1 MYRNEAVRV
10 IQVTNE
16 QVKNIP
22 LLHVVRHDLQGEKL
36 PTVFFYHGFQSEKE
50 LYLHYGYFLAERGFR
65 VFLPEAKFHGER
77 KGTITSSEQAMCF
90 WDTVTANIEEF
101 NDLRQE
107 LVAKSLVD
115 EERIGVAGVSMGAIA
130 TLGILARFDTV
141 KVAVSLM
148 GSAYYEAFAR
158 ELVSAAEA
166 EGMTFPYDVE
176 ARIAELEPYDLSKH
190 LERLGNRPLLL
201 WHGKKDDVVPF
212 KYSEKLV
219 DTLTLENRAENVEFV
234 TDEYAKHKVSIDG
247 IDRTTA
253 FFQKNL

>member
-1 MYRNEAVRV
+1 MNRNEAVRV

-16 QVKNIP
+16 QIKNIP

-65 VFLPEAKFHGER
+65 VILPEAKFHGER
-77 KGTITSSEQAMCF
+77 QGQISGTEQAAYF

-101 NDLRQE
+101 NELYLE
-107 LVAKSLVD
+107 LVAKGLVD
-115 EERIGVAGVSMGAIA
+115 EERIGVAGVSMGAIT
-130 TLGILARFDTV
+130 TLGILARFEMV

-148 GSAYYEAFAR
+148 GSAYYEEFAR
-158 ELVSAAEA
+158 ELVAAAEA
-166 EGMTFPYDVE
+166 EGMEFPYDVE
-176 ARIAELEPYDLSKH
+176 TRISELEPYDLSKH
-190 LERLGNRPLLL
+190 LERLGDRPLLL

-219 DTLTLENRAENVEFV
+219 DTLTLENRAKNVEFV
-234 TDEYAKHKVSIDG
+234 IDEHAKHKVSIDG
-247 IDRTTA
+247 INRTTV